1 VRLIEEQREANQSTL
16 GWFDEYFEH
25 RERFTRLVVSG
36 VPEGS
41 EKRLCVLG
49 AGNSFDLDLAVLAR
63 HFSEIH
69 LVDVDAEAVM
79 GARARQEPDVQKRIV
94 LHAPVDLT
102 GFLAKLAAWG
112 RMEVT
117 EQEVLAHPTTTA
129 KNLAATL
136 GTFDL
141 VVSACVV
148 TQMQLSVLHALGDA
162 HRLFDAVRHTLAL
175 THLHTLFELTAP
187 GGRALLVTDVLSNKN
202 YRYLERLGSD
212 ANFLQVLNDVV
223 AAERVIYVA
232 RPGLFHLLARQ
243 DGVLARQA
251 TLSPPLEAWLWR
263 NGPEARF
270 LVYAM
275 ELRRKDP

>member
-1 VRLIEEQREANQSTL
+1 MRLVEEQRQANQSTI
-16 GWFDEYFEH
+16 GWFAEYQEH
-25 RERFTRLVVSG
+25 RERFTGLVCDG

-41 EKRLCVLG
+41 DKRVAVLG
-49 AGNSFDLDLAVLAR
+49 AGNSNDLDLPTLAR

-69 LVDVDAEAVM
+69 LVDIDLEAIEE
-79 GARARQEPDVQKRIV
+79 ARRRQPPDVAQRIT

-102 GFLAKLAAWG
+102 GFLNKLEAWS

-117 EQEVLAHPTTTA
+117 EQEMLPHPTTTA
-129 KNLAATL
+129 KNLVALL

-141 VVSACVV
+141 VVSACLI
-148 TQMQLSVLHALGDA
+148 TQMQLSVLQALGDA

-187 GGRALLVTDVLSNKN
+187 GARALLVTDVLSSQN
-202 YRYLERLGSD
+202 YHYLDRVPPDADFEQILSD
-212 ANFLQVLNDVV
+212 VI

-232 RPGLFHLLARQ
+232 RPGLFHLFARQ
-243 DGVLARQA
+243 DAVLAKQA
-251 TLSPPLEAWLWR
+251 TLSPPLAAWLWR
-263 NGPEARF
+263 NGPDARF

-275 ELRRKDP
+275 ELQRKP